1 MIIEKAKKTLQKKIG
16 DIFRV
21 ELLLLLFAVAMA
33 LVTFG
38 ESLYTS
44 FMSLFLRDFGIPLVQ
59 IGFFFTVFYAANALI
74 AIPAG
79 YISDR
84 MGRTIIIVFLLIL
97 SGIVV
102 SYPLVRSTGQL
113 YLLRAAHGAV
123 FAFIFPVARA
133 YVMDKTSEK
142 NRGQTMGT
150 YVLFCSVAS
159 MIAPLL
165 GGIFRDQ
172 TGNFNPLFYIAA
184 LFPLITILI
193 LITSVRDLGRGFALQ
208 KMSLPTRELVRN
220 KVFAVILLMFTML
233 FFTNGIL
240 TPIMSIFAFEE
251 LGMSYTMLGLLG
263 TFMGVI
269 YAVSQFV
276 AGTLSDHYGR
286 KSLLIYPL
294 FIYAVGV
301 ALAGLSITPSMFFFS
316 YMLVGVG
323 AAPYA
328 TVGYSYIGDVVQSE
342 RRGTAVG
349 TVTSLSSIG
358 MIFGPMIGSAIGGF
372 AGLRI
377 PFFAASGMVL
387 LTIFM
392 LFILLPKENEV
403 KE

>member
-1 MIIEKAKKTLQKKIG
+1 
-16 DIFRV
+16 
-21 ELLLLLFAVAMA
+21 
-33 LVTFG
+33 
-38 ESLYTS
+38 
-44 FMSLFLRDFGIPLVQ
+44 
-59 IGFFFTVFYAANALI
+59 
-74 AIPAG
+74 
-79 YISDR
+79 
-84 MGRTIIIVFLLIL
+84 
-97 SGIVV
+97 
-102 SYPLVRSTGQL
+102 
-113 YLLRAAHGAV
+113 
-123 FAFIFPVARA
+123 
-133 YVMDKTSEK
+133 MDKTSEK

>member
-1 MIIEKAKKTLQKKIG
+1 MILEKAKKTLQKKIG

-21 ELLLLLFAVAMA
+21 ELLLLLFAIAMA

-38 ESLYTS
+38 ESVYTS
-44 FMSLFLRDFGIPLVQ
+44 FMSLFLRDFGIPVVQ

-84 MGRTIIIVFLLIL
+84 VGRKIIVVFLLIL

-102 SYPLVRSTGQL
+102 SYPLVKTTGQL
-113 YLLRAAHGAV
+113 YLLRIAHGAV

-133 YVMDKTSEK
+133 YVMDKTSET

-150 YVLFCSVAS
+150 YVLFCSIAS
-159 MIAPLL
+159 MIAPLT
-165 GGIFRDQ
+165 GGIIRDQ
-172 TGNFNPLFYIAA
+172 IGNFNPLFYIAA
-184 LFPLITILI
+184 AFPLISILLL
-193 LITSVRDLGRGFALQ
+193 LISVRDLGKGFTLQ
-208 KMSLPTRELVRN
+208 KMSLPTRELVKN

-233 FFTNGIL
+233 FFANGIL

-286 KSLLIYPL
+286 KTLLVYPL
-294 FIYAVGV
+294 FIYALGV
-301 ALAGLSITPSMFFFS
+301 ALAGLSVTPSMFFLS
-316 YMLVGVG
+316 YMLVGIG

-328 TVGYSYIGDVVQSE
+328 TVAYSYIGDVVHSE
-342 RRGTAVG
+342 RRGIAVG
-349 TVTSLSSIG
+349 TVSSLSSIG
-358 MIFGPMIGSAIGGF
+358 MIFGPMIGSALGGF

-377 PFFAASGMVL
+377 PFFATSGMVL
-387 LTIFM
+387 LTILM
-392 LFILLPKENEV
+392 LSLLLPKGTEV

>member
-1 MIIEKAKKTLQKKIG
+1 MIIEKAKKSLRKNIG

-21 ELLLLLFAVAMA
+21 ELLLLLFTIAMA

-38 ESLYTS
+38 ESLYTA
-44 FMSLFLRDFGIPLVQ
+44 FMSLFLRDFGIPVVQ
-59 IGFFFTVFYAANALI
+59 IGFFFTVFYVANAFI

-84 MGRTIIIVFLLIL
+84 MGRNIIVVFLLIL
-97 SGIVV
+97 TGIVI
-102 SYPLVRSTGQL
+102 SYSLVKTTGQL
-113 YLLRAAHGAV
+113 YLLRVAHGAV

-133 YVMDKTSEK
+133 YVMDKTTEE

-150 YVLFCSVAS
+150 YILFCSVAS

-165 GGIFRDQ
+165 GGIMRDQ
-172 TGNFNPLFYIAA
+172 SGSFNSLFYIAA
-184 LFPLITILI
+184 VFPILAILFLL
-193 LITSVRDLGRGFALQ
+193 TSVRDLGKGFAFQ
-208 KMSLPTRELVRN
+208 KMGLPTRDLVKNR
-220 KVFAVILLMFTML
+220 VFAVILLMFAML
-233 FFTNGIL
+233 FFANGVL

-251 LGMSYTMLGLLG
+251 LGMSYTMLGLLS
-263 TFMGVI
+263 TFMGIV

-286 KSLLIYPL
+286 KTLLVYPL

-301 ALAGLSITPSMFFFS
+301 ALAGLSINPAMFFFS
-316 YMLVGVG
+316 YMLVGIG

-328 TVGYSYIGDVVQSE
+328 TVAYSYIGDVVRSE

-349 TVTSLSSIG
+349 TVASLSSTG

-372 AGLRI
+372 TGLRI
-377 PFFAASGMVL
+377 PFFVASGMVL
-387 LTIFM
+387 LTILM
-392 LFILLPKENEV
+392 LSILLPKENEV